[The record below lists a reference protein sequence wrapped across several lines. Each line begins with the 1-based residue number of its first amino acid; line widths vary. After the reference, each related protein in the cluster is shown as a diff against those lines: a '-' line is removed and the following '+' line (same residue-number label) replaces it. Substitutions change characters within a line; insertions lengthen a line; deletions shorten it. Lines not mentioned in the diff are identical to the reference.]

1 MINDIFLGVILA
13 ALIYIIIA
21 GEVLHYRAFN
31 SMNKGL
37 FNEFKRMNKTLDKEI
52 EKIEEQIEKEA
63 AR

>member
-1 MINDIFLGVILA
+1 MINDIFFGLILA

-21 GEVLHYRAFN
+21 GEVLHYRTFN

-52 EKIEEQIEKEA
+52 EKIEEQIKKKQ
-63 AR
+63 